1 MLSLKGIQSQSLE
14 EVKQKLLSMPKKEY
28 DFTVNLNCFGK
39 GVDNKFLTYRLLKQG
54 LTHEQ
59 FENQEAIIRW
69 LHTIDEQRANNPM
82 EKTTAYNSNQLFAPK
97 SRSQAVKL
105 NEDCQIQRQL

>member
-39 GVDNKFLTYRLLKQG
+39 QRHTVDQKITLKNHTSSHYSFVYSPFLMDK
-54 LTHEQ
+54 
-59 FENQEAIIRW
+59 
-69 LHTIDEQRANNPM
+69 P
-82 EKTTAYNSNQLFAPK
+82 
-97 SRSQAVKL
+97 
-105 NEDCQIQRQL
+105 

>member
-39 GVDNKFLTYRLLKQG
+39 GVDNKFLTCRLLKLG
-54 LTHEQ
+54 LTYDQ

-69 LHTIDEQRANNPM
+69 LHTIDEQRANNPT
-82 EKTTAYNSNQLFAPK
+82 EKATDYNSNQFFAPK
-97 SRSQAVKL
+97 TPSQAVKL
-105 NEDCQIQRQL
+105 DEDCQIQSQL